1 MGDNFPMHFKKS
13 SLALAIALAV
23 STTVLPSSSAAS
35 IEGKVCTKAGAKKIE
50 KKTTFICS
58 KSGKRLIW
66 KKQQTPV
73 VPKVEP
79 TPTPKP
85 TTPSETKPAQGEF
98 AISIYTGGPGNTT
111 SATASSLEIP
121 SSISVTPTSDNLKL
135 WIYDPENPSR
145 ALGSPGIFLKKSGG
159 SWTFTGAKSV
169 NGIFTTSLSE
179 GSYVFDVVEP
189 NGNSSKYS
197 RATYSITVNAS
208 GAVSMTGLSANS
220 QGYFSVTAILNT
232 RRAGEISNF
241 KATSICQL
249 SDATNSPNMSNAFPR
264 ATGRLASKGVI
275 KALIIPADFT
285 DLRGVGNP
293 AEIYKDMAQ
302 GTHEF
307 FYKQS
312 KKSLSFEFTTLKE
325 FVHLDVAVGT
335 FNLGTY
341 NGGDPAAFYKAGL
354 AAADPLVDFSKF
366 DVVYVLPPSIVAS
379 KQIAYGPAFPNNV
392 DGQDFQ
398 TSEGRVLN
406 GAVGGADA
414 WQSLPGA
421 GWKWMAHETGHL
433 FGLFDWYTLDG
444 SNPYGPWDLMS
455 LNWSTAAIE
464 LNAWN
469 RYITGWLSDSQMQ
482 CLAKSTLTKAGA
494 DYTVEVIG
502 VDSENAKAVTVK
514 ISDTLVLVMEARG
527 TAGLDRLT
535 PLRSGLLIYTVNTA
549 TQTIKGMGKTYAM
562 PGVNPSLD
570 NAPLRPGD
578 SITVEGVTIRVDSF
592 ESNSVKLHLS
602 GG

>member
-1 MGDNFPMHFKKS
+1 MHLKKS
-13 SLALAIALAV
+13 SLILVIAVAIG
-23 STTVLPSSSAAS
+23 SSILPSSSAAS
-35 IEGKVCTKAGAKKIE
+35 IEGKVCIKAGTKKIE
-50 KKTTFICS
+50 KKTTYICS
-58 KSGKRLIW
+58 KSGKKFIW
-66 KKQQTPV
+66 KKQQAVV
-73 VPKVEP
+73 VPKVDP

-85 TTPSETKPAQGEF
+85 TTPSETKPAPAEF
-98 AISIYTGGPGNTT
+98 AISIYSGGPGSAT
-111 SATASSLEIP
+111 SAIASSLEIP
-121 SSISVTPTSDNLKL
+121 SSVAVAPTSDNLKL
-135 WIYDPENPSR
+135 WIYDPENTSKS
-145 ALGSPGIFLKKSGG
+145 LGAPGIFLKKTGG
-159 SWTFTGAKSV
+159 SWTFIGAKST
-169 NGIFTTSLSE
+169 NGIFTTALVE
-179 GSYVFDVVEP
+179 GAYVFDVVEP
-189 NGNSSKYS
+189 NGNSAKYS
-197 RATYSITVNAS
+197 RATYSINVSAS
-208 GAVSMTGLSANS
+208 GAVTMAGLSANS
-220 QGYFSVTAILNT
+220 QGYFSVTAILNA
-232 RRAGEISNF
+232 RRASEISNF

-249 SDATNSPNMSNAFPR
+249 TDATKSPNMSNAFPR
-264 ATGRLASKGVI
+264 ATGRLSNKGVI
-275 KALIIPADFT
+275 RALIVPTDFT

-293 AEIYKDMAQ
+293 ADIYKDMAQ

-312 KKSLSFEFTTLKE
+312 QQTLKFEFTTLKE

-335 FNLGTY
+335 FNLGSY
-341 NGGDPAAFYKAGL
+341 NGGDPTAFFKAGL

-366 DVVYVLPPSIVAS
+366 DVVYVLPPSTV
-379 KQIAYGPAFPNNV
+379 KPKEIAYGPAFPNNI

-398 TSEGRVLN
+398 TSDGRVLN

-414 WQSLPGA
+414 WQALPGA

-444 SNPYGPWDLMS
+444 TNPYGPWDLMS

-482 CLAKSTLTKAGA
+482 CLAKSTLTKTGV

-502 VDSENAKAVTVK
+502 VDSDKAKAVTVK

-527 TAGLDRLT
+527 TAGLDRLGAYQ
-535 PLRSGLLIYTVNTA
+535 SGLLVYTVNTA
-549 TQTIKGMGKTYAM
+549 TQTIQGMGKTYAM

-592 ESNSVKLHLS
+592 ESNSLKVHLS